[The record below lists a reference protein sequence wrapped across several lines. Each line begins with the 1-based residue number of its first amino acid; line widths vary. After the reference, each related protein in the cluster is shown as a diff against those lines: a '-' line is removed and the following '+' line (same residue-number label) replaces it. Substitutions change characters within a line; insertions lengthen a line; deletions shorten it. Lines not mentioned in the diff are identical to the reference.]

1 MTKLGCIKKLLEC
14 SRLWIKQKISQLIDL
29 ARPVRKLNVDNVW
42 DSNLIPPRA
51 ARDLPTEMIK
61 SQVKH
66 AIVTPVQ
73 RGLLKIFHCIFMVVQ
88 FNPVVPSQT
97 IQGVN

>member
-1 MTKLGCIKKLLEC
+1 MTMLGSIQKLLEC

-29 ARPVRKLNVDNVW
+29 ARSVRKLNVDSVW

-51 ARDLPTEMIK
+51 AGDLPTKMIK

-66 AIVTPVQ
+66 GIITP
-73 RGLLKIFHCIFMVVQ
+73 I
-88 FNPVVPSQT
+88 
-97 IQGVN
+97 